1 MKKLIIIPILLLSI
15 LCNAQFTKGGGQF
28 LKTGSGFMTA
38 PPVSVDSASWEPE
51 YKAVYYSMTTPP
63 SIDTADYQNRMV
75 RRLVDSSLFS
85 RIDLMYVFATS
96 HNGDGEAYI
105 NWITPGTFDAT
116 VGAATVNFS
125 SYEGVSSDGTTGY
138 LTTGYNPSTNADN
151 IGLDDLTIGAYTITS
166 DHLASVV
173 FGVSDGTQMI
183 FMMPIT
189 TGPIMRVRLCNYIN
203 LDADCTE
210 GGGLAVG
217 TRRGNTDS
225 ELYQNGSSIGTGSSE
240 SDNLPN
246 QIMYLCAN
254 NNNGSVGGRS
264 RDVLSIAFLMDGIT
278 DEEAATLFDIIEEYM
293 DAIGSGVV
301 E

>member
-1 MKKLIIIPILLLSI
+1 MKKLLLLITALFI
-15 LCNAQFTKGGGQF
+15 LASAEGQILRYSHYVAPVETITYCDEYNAVLAAMTTEPSLVTKG
-28 LKTGSGFMTA
+28 
-38 PPVSVDSASWEPE
+38 
-51 YKAVYYSMTTPP
+51 
-63 SIDTADYQNRMV
+63 YQNKMV
-75 RRLVDSSLFS
+75 QALVDGGYWARMDLF
-85 RIDLMYVFATS
+85 YVFATEL
-96 HNGDGEAYI
+96 NTGGEAYI
-105 NWITPGTFDAT
+105 NWITPGTYNAT
-116 VGAATVNFS
+116 VGATTVNFAA
-125 SYEGVSSDGTTGY
+125 YEGVSSNGAGY

-151 IGLDDLTIGAYTITS
+151 IGLDDLTIGAYTITT
-166 DHLASVV
+166 DYLADVV

-183 FMMPIT
+183 FIMPIT
-189 TGPIMRVRLCNYIN
+189 TGPIIRVRLCNDIN
-203 LDADCTE
+203 LDANRTE

-225 ELYQNGSSIGTGSSE
+225 ELYLNGSSIGTGSSE
-240 SDNLPN
+240 SYSLPN

-254 NNNGSVGGRS
+254 NNNGSVGGAS

>member
-1 MKKLIIIPILLLSI
+1 MKKLLLLITGLLLLFSVEGQI
-15 LCNAQFTKGGGQF
+15 LRYSNY
-28 LKTGSGFMTA
+28 TA
-38 PPVSVDSASWEPE
+38 PTPPVSVDSASWEPE
-51 YKAVYYSMTTPP
+51 YKAVYYAMTTPP

-125 SYEGVSSDGTTGY
+125 SYEGVSSDGSTGGY

-203 LDADCTE
+203 LDANITE

-254 NNNGSVGGRS
+254 NNNGSVGGPS
-264 RDVLSIAFLMDGIT
+264 RNVLSIAFLMDGIT

>member
-1 MKKLIIIPILLLSI
+1 MKKLLLLITGLFI
-15 LCNAQFTKGGGQF
+15 LASVEGQI
-28 LKTGSGFMTA
+28 LRYSNYTA
-38 PPVSVDSASWEPE
+38 PTPPVDSANWEDE
-51 YKAVYYSMTTPP
+51 YKVVYYAMTNPP
-63 SIDTADYQNRMV
+63 QIDTADFQNRMV
-75 RRLVDSSLFS
+75 RRLVDSSLWAGVE
-85 RIDLMYVFATS
+85 LMYVLANRDAS
-96 HNGDGEAYI
+96 DALI
-105 NWITPGTFDAT
+105 NWVNPGTFDAT

-125 SYEGVSSDGTTGY
+125 SYEGVSSDGTGY

-203 LDADCTE
+203 LDANRTE

-254 NNNGSVGGRS
+254 NNNGSVGGPS

>member
-1 MKKLIIIPILLLSI
+1 MKKLLLLITALFI
-15 LCNAQFTKGGGQF
+15 LASVEGQI
-28 LKTGSGFMTA
+28 LRYSNYTA
-38 PPVSVDSASWEPE
+38 PTPPVDSANWEDE
-51 YKAVYYSMTTPP
+51 YKVVYYAMTNPP
-63 SIDTADYQNRMV
+63 QIDTADFQNRMV
-75 RRLVDSSLFS
+75 RRLVDSSLWAGVE
-85 RIDLMYVFATS
+85 LMYVLANRDAS
-96 HNGDGEAYI
+96 DALI
-105 NWITPGTFDAT
+105 NWVNPGTFDAT
-116 VGAATVNFS
+116 VGAATVKFS
-125 SYEGVSSDGTTGY
+125 SYEGVSSDDTGY

-189 TGPIMRVRLCNYIN
+189 TGPVMRVRLCNYIN

-225 ELYQNGSSIGTGSSE
+225 ELYHNGSSIGTGSSE

-254 NNNGSVGGRS
+254 NNNGSLGGPS

>member
-1 MKKLIIIPILLLSI
+1 MKKLLLLITALFI
-15 LCNAQFTKGGGQF
+15 LASVEGQILRYSNYVAPVETITYCDEYNAVLAAMTTEPSLVTKG
-28 LKTGSGFMTA
+28 
-38 PPVSVDSASWEPE
+38 
-51 YKAVYYSMTTPP
+51 
-63 SIDTADYQNRMV
+63 YQNKMV
-75 RRLVDSSLFS
+75 QALVDGGYWARMDLF
-85 RIDLMYVFATS
+85 YVFATELNTGS
-96 HNGDGEAYI
+96 EAYI

-189 TGPIMRVRLCNYIN
+189 TGPVMRVRLCNYIN
-203 LDADCTE
+203 LDANRTE

-225 ELYQNGSSIGTGSSE
+225 ELYHNGSSIGTGSSE

-254 NNNGSVGGRS
+254 NNNGSVGGLS